1 MELKIKRENVIV
13 PIVSALLIVI
23 ISNLKIDWYFKTIM
37 FPFFMILMGLINYH
51 LKMIKMMI

>member
-23 ISNLKIDWYFKTIM
+23 ISNLKIDWYF
-37 FPFFMILMGLINYH
+37 NYYVSIFYDIS
-51 LKMIKMMI
+51 IKYYISYEK